1 MDTARLVPC
10 GGGNKLKAS
19 PNVPQHPERGVNTG
33 PAAEAASLEP
43 YFGAVWPSEAFPV
56 GEVGLV
62 CGEVGEP
69 FWPPELEP
77 DDMPV
82 VPSRI
87 RSFCIALPAALAPPA
102 APPWPWLDWANAAP
116 LSIAAIAVARIIVFF
131 IRSSMVLS
139 KEPGPV
145 RAIRSCGAGA
155 SGCDQFSLTSRMRAQ
170 IVFAVATK
178 APRGLMEHDF
188 KTDIDAVAAITAV
201 PTILAV
207 VSEVTGL
214 GFSAIARVTGDRW
227 ICLAANDRIGLGLAP
242 GGELNVETTI
252 CHDVHQARDA
262 IVIDH
267 VEQDEG
273 YAHHHTPALYGFQ
286 SYISVPIFLADGSFF
301 GTLCALDPRP
311 AKLKVP
317 GITGMFRLF
326 ADLIGTHL
334 DAVRRVATAEASLLD
349 ARAAAELQEQFMAV
363 LGHDMRNPLA
373 AIAAGTRLLART
385 PLDERARSL
394 IAMMEQSTAR
404 MAALIEDV
412 IDLARSRLGGQIPL
426 VRSLEPLEP
435 ALVHVIDEMRAT
447 HPRHRINA
455 EFAITKP
462 VYADRQRMARLLSN
476 LLGNALNYGD
486 PETPVEVRVR
496 TGDGFT
502 LSVTNHGPAI
512 PPAMLDKLFAP
523 FVRGQDSG
531 NPQGLGLGLY
541 IVSQIAAAHG
551 GTIDVTST
559 DAATCFTFRM
569 PLAESRQPRDGEGAG
584 ATI

>member
-1 MDTARLVPC
+1 
-10 GGGNKLKAS
+10 
-19 PNVPQHPERGVNTG
+19 
-33 PAAEAASLEP
+33 
-43 YFGAVWPSEAFPV
+43 
-56 GEVGLV
+56 
-62 CGEVGEP
+62 
-69 FWPPELEP
+69 
-77 DDMPV
+77 
-82 VPSRI
+82 
-87 RSFCIALPAALAPPA
+87 
-102 APPWPWLDWANAAP
+102 
-116 LSIAAIAVARIIVFF
+116 
-131 IRSSMVLS
+131 
-139 KEPGPV
+139 
-145 RAIRSCGAGA
+145 
-155 SGCDQFSLTSRMRAQ
+155 
-170 IVFAVATK
+170 
-178 APRGLMEHDF
+178 MEHDF

-227 ICLAANDRIGLGLAP
+227 ICLAANDRVGLGLAA
-242 GGELNVETTI
+242 GDELKVETTI
-252 CHDVHQARDA
+252 CHEVHQAREA
-262 IVIDH
+262 VVIDH
-267 VEQDEG
+267 VAEDEN
-273 YAHHHTPALYGFQ
+273 YAHHHTPAMYGFQ
-286 SYISVPIFLADGSFF
+286 SYISVPIFLGDGSFF

-311 AKLKVP
+311 AKLQVP

-334 DAVRRVATAEASLLD
+334 DAARRVATAEASLLD

-435 ALVHVIDEMRAT
+435 ALVHVIDEMRTT
-447 HPRHRINA
+447 HPRRRIDA

-462 VYADRQRMARLLSN
+462 VHADRQHMARLLSN
-476 LLGNALNYGD
+476 LLGNALSYGD

-496 TGDGFT
+496 TDDDFS
-502 LSVTNHGPAI
+502 LSVSNHGPAI

-559 DAATCFTFRM
+559 DAATRFTFRM
-569 PLAESRQPRDGEGAG
+569 PLAESQQSRDGEGGG
-584 ATI
+584 AAL